1 MGCGGFAGMAV
12 VGLGLP
18 AWVCGGPILVV
29 GLWWLW
35 VVDFAGGVSSS
46 LIRNSFFLSR
56 IPHHGLRLS
65 RPSSKPQHL
74 SQIAQWVSVDGG
86 FGSAV
91 GFAVLA
97 LMLGLD
103 YGGFWGGS

>member
-35 VVDFAGGVSSS
+35 VVDFAGGGYG
-46 LIRNSFFLSR
+46 LWILWWWWL
-56 IPHHGLRLS
+56 HGF
-65 RPSSKPQHL
+65 
-74 SQIAQWVSVDGG
+74 D
-86 FGSAV
+86 
-91 GFAVLA
+91 
-97 LMLGLD
+97 
-103 YGGFWGGS
+103 